1 MTRSRRPSRADLNF
15 FGHQVVLHR
24 VPAAPGGAQKVHLNA
39 VDGDAVPV
47 PHFGVALSV
56 ADFHALVER
65 IEANNNGAAGGE
77 GRFVVEYGAY
87 DHARRRGLVS
97 SAPCVR
103 HVDVRARG
111 SRAATQTLGGW
122 GRVAESGPSRE
133 RRGVPQIDR
142 GRLWDG
148 SAVGSAGL
156 SRKEGD

>member
-56 ADFHALVER
+56 ADFHALVDR
-65 IEANNNGAAGGE
+65 IEANNGAAAGGE

-122 GRVAESGPSRE
+122 GRERVAEG
-133 RRGVPQIDR
+133 RGLTRLVPARDR
-142 GRLWDG
+142 D
-148 SAVGSAGL
+148 
-156 SRKEGD
+156 